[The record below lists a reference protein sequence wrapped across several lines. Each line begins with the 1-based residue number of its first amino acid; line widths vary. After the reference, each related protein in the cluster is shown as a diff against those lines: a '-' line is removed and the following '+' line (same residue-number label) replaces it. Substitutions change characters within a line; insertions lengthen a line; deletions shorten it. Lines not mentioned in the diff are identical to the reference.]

1 MSPQFSAD
9 HIAEQLPSDS
19 TPISPCPNCGLDPT
33 EFDDEGTGET
43 TWEDFYPECPWCYAT
58 IAPEIVEEIAH
69 LYQERYNL
77 LIAVQHLIERVRI
90 VEHALVERGEPAER
104 CPTLYAIYHLIP
116 EAMAYAARES
126 REWRRG
132 FDPKVPLS
140 DPPCRTWDYD
150 PLHALHDAR

>member
-1 MSPQFSAD
+1 MSPQFIAD

-69 LYQERYNL
+69 LYQERYEL
-77 LIAVQHLIERVRI
+77 LTEAQRHLECVWE
-90 VEHALVERGEPAER
+90 VEHALEERGEPAGQS
-104 CPTLYAIYHLIP
+104 PILAALYHLSW
-116 EAMAYAARES
+116 AATSVAYTES
-126 REWRRG
+126 VESSTYHLDVSPL
-132 FDPKVPLS
+132 DPS
-140 DPPCRTWDYD
+140 HWWWDYN
-150 PLHALHDAR
+150 PLQEMKEDAR